1 MPQISIPKENFF
13 ETDIYTRKES
23 VRYRIVSENKNNFS
37 YWSPIFSV
45 DTGFDFIP
53 YNNVTVD
60 RTSTQVSAS
69 WALAQVKKDGIDIAL
84 LPEYDVWIRLG
95 LSEATGDWKYS
106 QRVIGNSFSLVEDVG
121 VLAISYASVEV
132 YRPMRPTDHR
142 IDLYEVDQS
151 AAALKVDLIKDTMIM
166 PTANISN
173 GDAMRYTSPTPLGGL
188 VNDTT
193 YYARVY
199 ATDEVTFHPTKQDA
213 IDDTNIV
220 DITST
225 NNFFGYFKSQES
237 LVYDFLLY
245 SEYNVPS

>member
-13 ETDIYTRKES
+13 EEDIFTRKES
-23 VRYRIVSENKNNFS
+23 IRYRIVSENKNNFS

-53 YNNVTVD
+53 ANKVAVS
-60 RTSTQVSAS
+60 RTSTELSAS
-69 WALAQVKKDGIDIAL
+69 WTPAQIKKDGLDIAF
-84 LPEYDVWIRLG
+84 LPEYDVWTRVALN
-95 LSEATGDWKYS
+95 EAEGDWKY
-106 QRVIGNSFSLVEDVG
+106 QGRVLGNSLNIVDDFSVI
-121 VLAISYASVEV
+121 AISYASVEV
-132 YRPMRPTDHR
+132 YRPMRPADHR

-151 AAALKVDLIKDTMIM
+151 AGASLVDTIKDTIIV

-188 VNDTT
+188 VDDTT

-199 ATDEVTFHPTKQDA
+199 LTNEVTLHPTRQNA
-213 IDDTNIV
+213 IDNTNVINL
-220 DITST
+220 TST
-225 NNFFGYFKSQES
+225 NSSFGYFKSQKS

-245 SEYNVPS
+245 SEYNVPA